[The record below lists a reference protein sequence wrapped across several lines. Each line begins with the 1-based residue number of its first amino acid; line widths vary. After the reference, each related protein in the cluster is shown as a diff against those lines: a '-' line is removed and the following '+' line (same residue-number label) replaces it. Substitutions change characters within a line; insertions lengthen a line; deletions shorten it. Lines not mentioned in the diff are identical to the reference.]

1 MNNKSLALTC
11 IAHLMS
17 IQSFLVYVS
26 VFCAKPNREL
36 TDAFATK
43 QHEIVLIVRFHSF
56 LLLFRVSL
64 KTKIQLACP
73 HTTVILTHAHSLK
86 LSLVSRS
93 HSLYLQYSIEILQII
108 SKICLQSPGLKGKKQ
123 EVSFLLLIG
132 GRRRRPIF
140 DLIKL
145 VTESFVCVC
154 AI

>member
-73 HTTVILTHAHSLK
+73 HTNVILTHTLSQTLASLSQSQ
-86 LSLVSRS
+86 SLPTVFNRNITNNKQNMFAKSRV
-93 HSLYLQYSIEILQII
+93 EGE
-108 SKICLQSPGLKGKKQ
+108 KTGGFF
-123 EVSFLLLIG
+123 SFIDWG
-132 GRRRRPIF
+132 TTMTDF
-140 DLIKL
+140 
-145 VTESFVCVC
+145 
-154 AI
+154 

>member
-17 IQSFLVYVS
+17 IQSFHVYVS

-108 SKICLQSPGLKGKKQ
+108 SKICLQSPGLQGKKQ

-132 GRRRRPIF
+132 GRRRPIF

-145 VTESFVCVC
+145 VTESFV
-154 AI
+154 